1 VIPLPIA
8 QMQAHYIAQLLC
20 GALSLPPPEQMRA
33 EVDAFYARL
42 ESAVPSKSYRY
53 THRFDMPGAGFD
65 NQFSYSNALAK
76 ECGLEN
82 VTRFEEGAW
91 MEQLYR
97 AAATIRRGPNAG
109 RYRDMEDA
117 FEDRV
122 NALVHEAM
130 MGEQLPSVPPE
141 RRATAR
147 ERSGSPQFSQTAARV
162 A

>member
-1 VIPLPIA
+1 MEYTNTNTQDILATAVGLDSPF
-8 QMQAHYIAQLLC
+8 
-20 GALSLPPPEQMRA
+20 LSSGSP
-33 EVDAFYARL
+33 
-42 ESAVPSKSYRY
+42 
-53 THRFDMPGAGFD
+53 GFD